1 MSARSLRASLACCFA
16 VVLALGGCAS
26 SGTPDDPGDAST
38 SPDAGLDTGKPTPKP
53 DASDGGVVDP
63 DLAEA
68 PELTA
73 VSPQSAKVGG
83 VGPSIIVTGKKFVAR
98 TVVQLDGAV
107 LATTYISPT
116 ELRATIPTG
125 KLLATGQLRISVG
138 TAPPGGGAS
147 QSLLFDVVNPT
158 PILTAISNPSPP
170 SVLLGSPDTP
180 ITVTGADFAA
190 GAKVSFDGVELTTT
204 FKADSTLDA
213 VVPAAKLVKSGTYN
227 VVVKNPAPG
236 GGVSSP
242 IVFTVTNPTVMLTS
256 ISPNN
261 AEINSA
267 ATSITLGGTGFLP
280 VSSVSFNGVKLAT
293 VNYVSATQLTA
304 VVPPTS
310 LSTVG
315 DFPVVVTN
323 PAPGGGVSMPQLFQV
338 RYPAP
343 SIASLTPQT
352 AITGAAPTM
361 VTVTGSGFFPVSQ
374 ITFNN
379 AASATTYVSSTQLRA
394 TLTAAQLAVA
404 GSIAVRVVN
413 PMPGG
418 GTSLPVNFDVN
429 NPTPSI
435 ATVVPSKPIYVGSS
449 DTVITINGAGFLP
462 ASQARAN
469 GSNLL
474 TTFVSGSQLTAT
486 VPGTAFSSPGTVAI
500 NVFNAAPGGGT
511 SNTVNLTVGCDP
523 TGVEVALSTLNAPVT
538 LQTNFKVATSPKQSR
553 FANAGACPMSVDT
566 LTSQPYRA
574 VVVQN
579 TSGAAATVASW
590 AVCTLVRDGL
600 GNPVSGSD
608 ALLTFYRGAKIPA
621 TNFEREVCSPVVS
634 EGYNGAGAY
643 DSPEANESGWCP
655 GLTKG
660 NGGGLSLGVCE
671 KAVVFMQPYDAAS
684 TVLTPPLTMKVSLQ

>member
-1 MSARSLRASLACCFA
+1 MSARSALACCFAA
-16 VVLALGGCAS
+16 VVLALGGCDS
-26 SGTPDDPGDAST
+26 SGTPDDPADAAVF
-38 SPDAGLDTGKPTPKP
+38 DGGGLDTGKPTPKP
-53 DASDGGVVDP
+53 DASDGGVIDP
-63 DLAEA
+63 DLAEV
-68 PELTA
+68 PELTS
-73 VSPQSAKVGG
+73 VSPQSAKVGS

-125 KLLATGQLRISVG
+125 KLTAVGQLRISVG

-147 QSLLFDVVNPT
+147 QSLLFDVVNPA

-170 SVLLGSPDTP
+170 SAPLGSPDTK

-190 GAKVSFDGVELTTT
+190 GAKVSFDNLELVTT

-213 VVPAAKLVKSGTYN
+213 MVPAAKLTKAGTYN

-236 GGVSSP
+236 GGTSTP

-256 ISPNN
+256 VSPNN
-261 AEINSA
+261 AEINSP
-267 ATSITLGGTGFLP
+267 ATTITLGGTGFLP
-280 VSSVSFNGVKLAT
+280 ASSVSFNGVKLGT
-293 VNYVSATQLTA
+293 VTFVSGTQLTA
-304 VVPPTS
+304 QVPASS
-310 LSTVG
+310 LVTVG

-343 SIASLTPQT
+343 SIATLTPQN
-352 AITGAAPTM
+352 AITGAAPTV
-361 VTVTGSGFFPVSQ
+361 VTVTGTGFFPVSQ

-394 TLTAAQLAVA
+394 TLTAPQLAVA

-418 GTSLPVNFDVN
+418 GTSAPVSFDVN
-429 NPTPSI
+429 NPTPTI
-435 ATVVPSKPIYVGSS
+435 ATVVPAKAIYVGSS
-449 DTVITINGAGFLP
+449 DTVITINGSGFLP

-469 GSNLL
+469 ASNLL
-474 TTFVSGSQLTAT
+474 TTYVSATQLTAT

-500 NVFNAAPGGGT
+500 TVVNAAPGGGT
-511 SNTVNLTVGCDP
+511 SNTVNLSIGCDP
-523 TGVEVALSTLNAPVT
+523 TGVEVALAALNAPVT
-538 LQTNFKVATSPKQSR
+538 LATNFKVAATPKQSR

-566 LTSQPYRA
+566 ATSQPYRA

-579 TSGAAATVASW
+579 TSSAAATLASW
-590 AVCTLVRDGL
+590 AVCTLVRDGG
-600 GNPVSGSD
+600 GNAVSGSD
-608 ALLTFYRGAKIPA
+608 ALLTMYRGGKIPA
-621 TNFEREVCSPVVS
+621 TNFEREVCTPVVS

-643 DSPEANESGWCP
+643 DSPEANECGWCP
-655 GLTKG
+655 GLTKA
-660 NGGGLSLGVCE
+660 NGGGISLGICE

-684 TVLTPPLTMKVSLQ
+684 AVLTPPLTMKVSLQ